1 MFLSVLSNYRKIKH
15 LSESA
20 NFTLLLFNQD
30 QTNFPKLQQTSS
42 ILNEPYI
49 TFLLWDIIHQA

>member
-49 TFLLWDIIHQA
+49 TFLL